1 MICILTEE
9 YGSLK
14 HKNPAK
20 GRVYKLFLFLF
31 LLPCFHSVKRLF
43 SSLKL
48 SLKIVQDKDLS
59 L

>member
-20 GRVYKLFLFLF
+20 GRVYKLFLFL
-31 LLPCFHSVKRLF
+31 LPCFHSVKRLF

-48 SLKIVQDKDLS
+48 SLKIVKNKDLS